1 MCGRTCHINLSH
13 ADSHVTCVSCVSKA
27 SHIFSD
33 ESYSLPENF
42 ERVSFRIDWS
52 GLVSDQIS
60 GFGFLKIWDLN
71 SEIEMGFVEIHEF
84 FRLPE
89 MGKMTRNG

>member
-42 ERVSFRIDWS
+42 ERVSFSELIGQGWFRTRFRD
-52 GLVSDQIS
+52 
-60 GFGFLKIWDLN
+60 FGFLKIWDLN
-71 SEIEMGFVEIHEF
+71 SEIEMDFVEIHE
-84 FRLPE
+84 
-89 MGKMTRNG
+89 

>member
-52 GLVSDQIS
+52 GLASDQIS
-60 GFGFLKIWDLN
+60 GFWVFEDLGF
-71 SEIEMGFVEIHEF
+71 EF
-84 FRLPE
+84 
-89 MGKMTRNG
+89 GN

>member
-1 MCGRTCHINLSH
+1 MCGRTCHVNLSH

-60 GFGFLKIWDLN
+60 VWVFEDLGFEFGKIF
-71 SEIEMGFVEIHEF
+71 EMGFVEIHE
-84 FRLPE
+84 
-89 MGKMTRNG
+89 